1 MHEHQHFTR
10 LEQELWNEKERM
22 DNVTVPSG
30 IDSYIS
36 SGMQQ
41 AKQRKAR
48 DRRIGTNRWGSAIV
62 AGILMVG
69 MFFSIRLSPAFA
81 AYVSHLPGMEKLVDL
96 IRDDKG
102 LQMAAEHDLVQS
114 IGATASHDGVSFTV
128 NQVLM
133 DQRRMLLFYTIQH
146 EQKGHS
152 LDLEKMTFYDEH
164 GEESKAGYSWS
175 FNGDTGAASKV
186 QNRVDIYWEEAS
198 SIPDRVT
205 AKVTISVDNK
215 KLDAPFQVAFP
226 INKTKFET
234 WKERVYPVH
243 REVTVDGQ
251 RFTISRMVVYPTQT
265 EVTIEFD
272 PENTEHIFDFD
283 RLRLEDE
290 KGRTYA
296 FWGNGTPFKKEGE
309 NKITYNLESH
319 YFEQPQ
325 KLTLKVDGI
334 RALDK
339 DKLQVIIDGKKGT
352 LIKAPDS
359 RLRLTAIRQNE
370 NVVGMDFTLLVDKMD
385 EQRFMSFGNEL
396 TDNRGN
402 KYESVSSTASSGDT
416 DQSQMYGGLYKRT
429 TTKGAPDTYSFTLT
443 DYPTRLSEGFTVE
456 VKH

>member
-1 MHEHQHFTR
+1 
-10 LEQELWNEKERM
+10 M
-22 DNVTVPSG
+22 DNVTVPSD
-30 IDSYIS
+30 IDSYIR

-48 DRRIGTNRWGSAIV
+48 DRRIVRNRWGSAIV
-62 AGILMVG
+62 VGILMVG
-69 MFFSIRLSPAFA
+69 MFFSIRLSPAVA

-146 EQKGHS
+146 ELEGHS
-152 LDLEKMTFYDEH
+152 LDLEKMTFYDKN

-175 FNGDTGAASKV
+175 FNGDMGPASKV
-186 QNRVDIYWEEAS
+186 QNRVDIYWEETS
-198 SIPDRVT
+198 PIPDSVT
-205 AKVTISVDNK
+205 AKVTISVDKK
-215 KLDAPFQVAFP
+215 KLDAPFEVTFP
-226 INKTKFET
+226 INKTKYET
-234 WKERVYPVH
+234 LEESVYPVY

-251 RFTISRMVVYPTQT
+251 RFTVSRMVVYPTQT

-272 PENTEHIFDFD
+272 PENTKHIFDFD

-290 KGRTYA
+290 KGHTYA
-296 FWGNGTPFKKEGE
+296 FWGNGIPSKKEGE
-309 NKITYNLESH
+309 NKITYNLESL

-325 KLTLKVDGI
+325 KLTLKADGI

-352 LIKAPDS
+352 LIKSPDS

-385 EQRFMSFGNEL
+385 EHRFMSFGNEL

-416 DQSQMYGGLYKRT
+416 DSSQMYGELYKRT
-429 TTKGAPDTYSFTLT
+429 TTKGAPDTYSFTLA